1 MSPGKVQ
8 NRGKEGG
15 EGVVVERSNH
25 LQMNC
30 SEIDRLIVRH

>member
-1 MSPGKVQ
+1 MSPGKVEIVG
-8 NRGKEGG
+8 RRVGG
-15 EGVVVERSNH
+15 WGGGERSNH